1 MKKKEQPQIRR
12 LKPVCPTV
20 RHAEIAKPS
29 ETLRRTSSFLN
40 TVIENIPAMVAV
52 KDARHLRFVL
62 LNRHAEELTGVLRQS
77 ALGKNDFDLFPKE
90 QAEFF
95 VSRDREVLASG
106 KALLIPEEQITTL
119 HKGIRTLRTVKMPVL
134 NEAGQPQYLLAMS
147 EDITEK
153 KRAEEAL
160 AASERR
166 WIFAL
171 ENTGQGVWEADIAKN
186 TVYYSPMWKRI
197 RGFDVSDEIDSDVE
211 AWLSRVHPDDRDRIR
226 ETIAKQNSGEV
237 LWNVFEYRERHQAGH
252 YIWIASKGAPDAWA
266 PDGSPIHMIGTDTDI
281 TQRKLQEQHLR
292 DVTHRLELALRVSKI
307 GVYERNLKTG
317 ELFWDDRVR
326 EIYGF
331 PRELGVVTSAYWE
344 QSLHPED
351 ARR

>member
-1 MKKKEQPQIRR
+1 MTKKEQPKIPR
-12 LKPVCPTV
+12 LKQEGQTLPHVEM
-20 RHAEIAKPS
+20 AEPS

-40 TVIENIPAMVAV
+40 MVIENIPAMVAV
-52 KDARHLRFVL
+52 KEARDLRFVL

-95 VSRDREVLASG
+95 TSRDREVLASSN
-106 KALLIPEEQITTL
+106 AQVIPEEQITTL
-119 HKGIRTLRTVKMPVL
+119 HKGVRILRTVKMPVL
-134 NEAGQPQYLLAMS
+134 NESGKPQYLLAMS
-147 EDITEK
+147 EDITEQ
-153 KRAEEAL
+153 KRTEEAL

-166 WIFAL
+166 WGFAL

-237 LWNVFEYRERHQAGH
+237 LWIVFEERERHQAIH
-252 YIWIASKGAPDAWA
+252 YIRIESKGAPDA
-266 PDGSPIHMIGTDTDI
+266 
-281 TQRKLQEQHLR
+281 
-292 DVTHRLELALRVSKI
+292 
-307 GVYERNLKTG
+307 
-317 ELFWDDRVR
+317 
-326 EIYGF
+326 
-331 PRELGVVTSAYWE
+331 
-344 QSLHPED
+344 
-351 ARR
+351 